1 MTTFVDTL
9 LKIAIQEKI
18 AKKLSYRERQRL
30 PDSAFAIP
38 EERRY
43 PIHDIAHA
51 KNALARVS
59 QFGTPEERERV
70 RRAVYARYP
79 ELKEQREE
87 KIGRPMT
94 KKDITKPTLPKK

>member
-1 MTTFVDTL
+1 MFDW
-9 LKIAIQEKI
+9 KDAIAIQIIKEA
-18 AKKLSYRERQRL
+18 AKLTYRQRQRL

-38 EERRY
+38 EERKY

-51 KNALARVS
+51 RNALARVA

-79 ELKEQREE
+79 ELREQREE
-87 KIGRPMT
+87 RIGRRLT
-94 KKDITKPTLPKK
+94 REDLRKRTLPKK